1 MTRSGRKAVRIVLAV
16 IGIVVGAVG
25 SLAKAQTPVYS
36 PADAQDG
43 ERLFMNSCA
52 NCHGADGDAVP
63 GVDLGHGVFR
73 RPSSD
78 PELVDIIRRGI
89 PGTAMPPGN
98 YSNTAATQIVAFL
111 RTSAASRQATARG
124 DAARGRALFEGKGQ
138 CLTCHSVNGK
148 GPRLGIDISD
158 VGRIRRSADLEKAIV
173 DPAPTVRPQNRTVR
187 LVTRD
192 GTIVTGR
199 LLNHDVLTVQLLDSR
214 EQLRSFAKTTLR
226 EFEVVEKS
234 PKTSYRGRLTSAEI
248 ADLVGYLAT
257 LKGTGVVN

>member
-1 MTRSGRKAVRIVLAV
+1 MTRSGRTTARLVVVAVS
-16 IGIVVGAVG
+16 IVVTAASV
-25 SLAKAQTPVYS
+25 AKAQPPLYS
-36 PADAQDG
+36 AADAQDG

-73 RPSSD
+73 RASSD
-78 PELVDIIRRGI
+78 PELVEIIRRGI

-111 RTSAASRQATARG
+111 RTSAASHQATARG

-138 CLTCHSVNGK
+138 CLTCHTVNGN
-148 GPRLGIDISD
+148 GPRLGVDISD
-158 VGRIRRSADLEKAIV
+158 IGRIRRSAELEKAIV
-173 DPAPTVRPQNRTVR
+173 DPPATVRPQNRTVR

-192 GTIVTGR
+192 GTVVTGR
-199 LLNHDVLTVQLLDSR
+199 LLNHDMLTVQLLDSR
-214 EQLRSFAKTTLR
+214 EQLRSFAKSSLR
-226 EFEVVEKS
+226 QFEIVEKS
-234 PKTSYRGRLTSAEI
+234 PKTSYRGRLTTAEI